1 MSIFIWN
8 SEIKNAYIWT
18 TPVKEIYVGTTKVRP
33 TIIERPDL
41 DRYSL
46 LWSTT
51 LWFTWIHGIAISSD
65 WTKLYAWPANWH
77 IRQYT
82 LTWGVLSG
90 ISWVKSETNS
100 NIYTRW
106 LYIKPDGSRLYS
118 VSDNSRWYNIILPT
132 PYSLSWFSSS
142 YRSITWI
149 VQNNNPTWVRFTPDW
164 DYFFC
169 CRADS
174 SYPYLYKI
182 PVSTAWDIT
191 AYTSVWATSV
201 TLTQWAAYN
210 VAISPTWLKMFVW
223 LENTIYQYNLSTAW
237 DITTATYSWKSLSV
251 TWRWTFSVTENWDIF
266 QTPTNS
272 TGNVYQ
278 YRAS

>member
-1 MSIFIWN
+1 MWYKLKRIMM
-8 SEIKNAYIWT
+8 
-18 TPVKEIYVGTTKVRP
+18 RP
-33 TIIERPDL
+33 NGVEKQIRPKLTSDRPDL

-51 LWFTWIHGIAISSD
+51 LWFTWIHGIAISRD
-65 WTKLYAWPANWH
+65 WTKLYAWPANWY

-90 ISWVKSETNS
+90 ISWVESETTS

-106 LYIKPDGSRLYS
+106 LYIKPDGSMLYS
-118 VSDNSRWYNIILPT
+118 VSDNARWYNITLPT

-142 YRSITWI
+142 YTSITWI
-149 VQNNNPTWVRFTPDW
+149 VQNNNPVGVRFTPDW
-164 DYFFC
+164 NYFYT
-169 CRADS
+169 CRN
-174 SYPYLYKI
+174 KN
-182 PVSTAWDIT
+182 VHKVKVNTAWDIKT
-191 AYTSVWATSV
+191 YTSTWSSSV
-201 TLTQWAAYN
+201 TLSEPPNVYN
-210 VAISPTWLKMFVW
+210 VAISPTWLKMFTW
-223 LENTIYQYNLSTAW
+223 WDGDGKIYQYNLSTAW
-237 DITTATYSWKSLSV
+237 DITTATYSWKSLSI
-251 TWRWTFSVTENWDIF
+251 TWRGTFSVTENWDIF